1 MGKNILIISGEE
13 SGDMHGAS
21 LMEAMKD
28 QMGPLSFFGMGGK
41 KMRAAGLD
49 GLDYKE
55 VSVVGL
61 VEVIKRLPAIR
72 RRLKEIKG
80 IFKTEKI
87 DCVVLIDF
95 PDFNLRI
102 AVEAKKLSIPV
113 VYYISPQV
121 WAWRKNRVKKIAA
134 LVDKMLVVF
143 PFEEE
148 IYRKEGVDVEFV
160 GHPLADIAKC
170 EMTRKEAKAALGYKH
185 TVSVVSLLPGS
196 RAEEVT
202 QLLKPMADGAVLS
215 GEYSRWVVKFILHA
229 ADNIDE
235 AMIEEILKDHQ
246 IKERLQI
253 VRGRDRYMALRAS
266 DAAMVASGTA
276 TLETVLIGTPM
287 AIAYKLSNISY
298 VIGRFLLRIKYIGLP
313 NILLNRLLVDE
324 ILQHKVT
331 KENIAHEI
339 LRLLEAPCEVEMMME
354 GYKEI
359 QEKLSKTGASKRAAA
374 AISAVI
380 GD

>member
-21 LMEAMKD
+21 LMGALKERMEEV
-28 QMGPLSFFGMGGK
+28 SFFGMGGN
-41 KMRAAGLD
+41 KMRAAGLS

-61 VEVIKRLPAIR
+61 VEVLKKLGPIR
-72 RRLKEIKG
+72 RYLKELKEMLR
-80 IFKTEKI
+80 TEKI

-102 AVEAKKLSIPV
+102 AAEAKKLSIPV

-121 WAWRKNRVKKIAA
+121 WAWRKNRIKKIAS

-148 IYRKEGVDVEFV
+148 IYRAEGVDVEFV
-160 GHPLADIAKC
+160 GHPSADIAKC
-170 EMTRKEAKAALGYKH
+170 DMTRDEAKAALGYKR

-196 RAEEVT
+196 RVEEVS
-202 QLLKPMADGAVLS
+202 QLLKPMADGAVLA
-215 GEYSRWVVKFILHA
+215 GEYSRWVVQFILHA

-235 AMIEEILKDHQ
+235 ALIEEILGNHP
-246 IKERLQI
+246 IKKRLQI
-253 VRGRDRYMALRAS
+253 VRGGARYTALRAS
-266 DAAMVASGTA
+266 DAAMIASGTA
-276 TLETVLIGTPM
+276 TLEAVLIGTPM
-287 AIAYKLSNISY
+287 AIVYKLSYISY
-298 VIGRFLLRIKYIGLP
+298 AIGRFLLRIKYIGLP
-313 NILLNRLLVDE
+313 NILLKKPLVDE
-324 ILQHKVT
+324 ILQYKVT
-331 KENIAHEI
+331 KDNIAHEI
-339 LRLLEAPCEVEMMME
+339 LRLLEAPMEVEHMME

-359 QEKLSKTGASKRAAA
+359 QDGLSKQGASAKAAK
-374 AISAVI
+374 AIHSI
-380 GD
+380 TGG